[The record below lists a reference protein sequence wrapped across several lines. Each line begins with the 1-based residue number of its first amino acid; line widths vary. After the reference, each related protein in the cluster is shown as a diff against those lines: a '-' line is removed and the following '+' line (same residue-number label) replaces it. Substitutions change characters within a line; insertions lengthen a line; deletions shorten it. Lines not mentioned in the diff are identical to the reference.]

1 MKRLQVKKM
10 MSICLLS
17 CGISNICAHEI
28 TDSVMTLH
36 DCMEYAVS
44 HSTKMRLQAADRSD
58 EQWNRRQAIMQAFTP
73 TVSAQTYAYNQ
84 YGRNLDPESN
94 TYNTIATFHNG
105 FSVSGGITLFDGF
118 QAVNNLRIASVAT
131 KMGLSKDQQTRD
143 AICLAVMEAYCNVV
157 YYQMMHSVVEDQVST
172 AETAKNLAAQQEEL
186 GQKGHADVVRM
197 ESELAKMQ
205 YQLVTTQN
213 KLNEAMLT
221 LKDVMFWPADSSLS
235 IELSVSEQVALN
247 SVSDSLAKS
256 AQQHLPA
263 AEIARMNLRQAELSL
278 KTARGTFSPH
288 VGLYG
293 GWSTT
298 YYTYPGLEGY
308 TPLPFADQFRLN
320 GGEYIQLS
328 VSIPI
333 FDQLRR
339 RAELGRKKNALLRA
353 EAEYDQTMRDIEN
366 EASRALNDRNGA
378 ASAFRQADQMAKL
391 QEEAFR
397 LSAKQY
403 ECGIITSIE
412 YQTASQSYL
421 SAVADRTQALLTLQ
435 IKNAI
440 LRYYNGEPYIA
451 Q

>member
-1 MKRLQVKKM
+1 MNQCKVK
-10 MSICLLS
+10 ILVLLLVVGTS
-17 CGISNICAHEI
+17 TPALSQQ
-28 TDSVMTLH
+28 TRTLKE
-36 DCMEYAVS
+36 CMEYAVS

-131 KMGLSKDQQTRD
+131 KMGLSKEQQTRD
-143 AICLAVMEAYCNVV
+143 AICLAVMEAYCSVV
-157 YYQMMHSVVEDQVST
+157 YYQMMHSVVENQVAT
-172 AETAKNLAAQQEEL
+172 AETAKNLAARQEEL
-186 GQKGHADVVRM
+186 GQKGHVDVVRM

-205 YQLVTTQN
+205 YQLITTQN

-221 LKDVMFWPADSSLS
+221 LKDVMFWPADSSLN
-235 IELSVSEQVALN
+235 IDLSVSEQVALN
-247 SVSDSLAKS
+247 SIAGFPAES
-256 AQQHLPA
+256 ALQHLPA
-263 AEIARMNLRQAELSL
+263 AEIARMNLRQDELSL
-278 KTARGTFSPH
+278 KTTRGAFSPH

-378 ASAFRQADQMAKL
+378 VSAFRQADQMAQL

-403 ECGIITSIE
+403 ECGIISSIE

>member
-1 MKRLQVKKM
+1 
-10 MSICLLS
+10 
-17 CGISNICAHEI
+17 
-28 TDSVMTLH
+28 
-36 DCMEYAVS
+36 MEYALD
-44 HSTKMRLQAADRSD
+44 HSTKMRIQAADRSD
-58 EQWNRRQAIMQAFTP
+58 EQWARRQAIMQAFSP
-73 TVSAQTYAYNQ
+73 SISAQSYAYNQ

-118 QAVNNLRIASVAT
+118 RAVNNLRMAVTAE

-143 AICLAVMEAYCNVV
+143 AICLATMEAYYNVL
-157 YYQMMHSVVEDQVST
+157 YYQMLESVLEQQVIT
-172 AETAKNLAAQQEEL
+172 AQASKDLAARQEEL
-186 GQKGHADVVRM
+186 GQKGHADVVQM

-205 YQLVTTQN
+205 YQLVNTQN
-213 KLNEAMLT
+213 KLNEALLT
-221 LKDVMFWPADSSLS
+221 LKDVMFWPADSSLNIDLS
-235 IELSVSEQVALN
+235 IREQVALN
-247 SVSDSLAKS
+247 SVADTPAKS

-263 AEIARMNLRQAELSL
+263 AEIALMNLRQAELSL
-278 KTARGTFSPH
+278 KTTRGAFSPH

-320 GGEYIQLS
+320 GGEYIQLT

-366 EASRALNDRNGA
+366 ETSRALNDRNGA
-378 ASAFRQADQMAKL
+378 ASAFRQADQMAQL

-403 ECGIITSIE
+403 ECGIISSIE

-440 LRYYNGEPYIA
+440 LRYYYGEPYIA

>member
-1 MKRLQVKKM
+1 MKQCKVK
-10 MSICLLS
+10 ILVLLLVVGAS
-17 CGISNICAHEI
+17 TPALSQQ
-28 TDSVMTLH
+28 TRTLKE
-36 DCMEYAVS
+36 CMEYAVS

-131 KMGLSKDQQTRD
+131 KMGLSKEQQTRD

-157 YYQMMHSVVEDQVST
+157 YYQMMHSVVENQVAT
-172 AETAKNLAAQQEEL
+172 AETAKNLAARQEEL

-205 YQLVTTQN
+205 YQLITTQN

-235 IELSVSEQVALN
+235 IDLSVSEQVALN
-247 SVSDSLAKS
+247 SVAGSPAES
-256 AQQHLPA
+256 ALQRLPA

-320 GGEYIQLS
+320 GGEYIQL
-328 VSIPI
+328 
-333 FDQLRR
+333 
-339 RAELGRKKNALLRA
+339 
-353 EAEYDQTMRDIEN
+353 
-366 EASRALNDRNGA
+366 
-378 ASAFRQADQMAKL
+378 
-391 QEEAFR
+391 
-397 LSAKQY
+397 
-403 ECGIITSIE
+403 
-412 YQTASQSYL
+412 
-421 SAVADRTQALLTLQ
+421 
-435 IKNAI
+435 
-440 LRYYNGEPYIA
+440 
-451 Q
+451 

>member
-1 MKRLQVKKM
+1 MKRYKIILQT
-10 MSICLLS
+10 LLLMAWAS
-17 CGISNICAHEI
+17 PPVQAQHS
-28 TDSVMTLH
+28 MTLKE
-36 DCMEYAVS
+36 CMEYAVS
-44 HSTKMRLQAADRSD
+44 HSTKMRFQAADRSD
-58 EQWNRRQAIMQAFTP
+58 EQWARRQAIMQAFTP

-157 YYQMMHSVVEDQVST
+157 YYQMMHSVVEDQVAT
-172 AETAKNLAAQQEEL
+172 AETAKNLAARQEEL

-205 YQLVTTQN
+205 YQLITTQN

-235 IELSVSEQVALN
+235 IDLSVSEQVALN
-247 SVSDSLAKS
+247 SVAGSPAES
-256 AQQHLPA
+256 ALQRLPA

-278 KTARGTFSPH
+278 KTARGAFSPH

-339 RAELGRKKNALLRA
+339 KAELGRKKNALLRA

-366 EASRALNDRNGA
+366 EVARAINDRNGA
-378 ASAFRQADQMAKL
+378 ASAFRQADQMAQL

-403 ECGIITSIE
+403 ECGIISSIE

>member
-1 MKRLQVKKM
+1 MKQCNVK
-10 MSICLLS
+10 ILVLLLVVGAS
-17 CGISNICAHEI
+17 TPALSQQ
-28 TDSVMTLH
+28 TRTLKE
-36 DCMEYAVS
+36 CMEYAVS

-157 YYQMMHSVVEDQVST
+157 YYQMMHSVVEDQVAT
-172 AETAKNLAAQQEEL
+172 AETTKNLAARQEEL

-213 KLNEAMLT
+213 KLNEALLT
-221 LKDVMFWPADSSLS
+221 LKDVMFWPADSSLN
-235 IELSVSEQVALN
+235 IDLSVSEQVALN
-247 SVSDSLAKS
+247 SVAGSPAES
-256 AQQHLPA
+256 ALQRLPA

-278 KTARGTFSPH
+278 NTARGAFSPH

-403 ECGIITSIE
+403 ECGIISSIE

>member
-1 MKRLQVKKM
+1 MTRRKAIILTV
-10 MSICLLS
+10 LLVVWGS
-17 CGISNICAHEI
+17 QPAFSQRA
-28 TDSVMTLH
+28 MTLKE
-36 DCMEYAVS
+36 CMEYAVG

-73 TVSAQTYAYNQ
+73 SVSAQSYAYNQ

-94 TYNTIATFHNG
+94 TYNTITTFHNG
-105 FSVSGGITLFDGF
+105 FSLSGGITLFDGF
-118 QAVNNLRIASVAT
+118 QTVNNLRVASVAT
-131 KMGLSKDQQTRD
+131 KIGLTKEQQTRD
-143 AICLAVMEAYCNVV
+143 AICLATMEAYCNVV
-157 YYQMMHSVVEDQVST
+157 YYQMMTSIVKDQVIT
-172 AETAKNLAAQQEEL
+172 AQTAKDLASRQEEL
-186 GQKGHADVVRM
+186 GQKGRADVVRM

-213 KLNEAMLT
+213 KLNDAMLT
-221 LKDVMFWPADSSLS
+221 LKDVMLWPTDSSLS
-235 IELSVSEQVALN
+235 IDLSVGEQINLHSVADTPT
-247 SVSDSLAKS
+247 DSAK
-256 AQQHLPA
+256 QHLPS
-263 AEIARMNLRQAELSL
+263 AEIARMHLREAELSL
-278 KTARGTFSPH
+278 KAARGAFSPH

-308 TPLPFADQFRLN
+308 TPLPFADQFKLN

-333 FDQLRR
+333 FDQLHR

-366 EASRALNDRNGA
+366 EVARAINDRNGA
-378 ASAFRQADQMAKL
+378 AAAFRQADQMAQL

-412 YQTASQSYL
+412 YQTASQAYL
-421 SAVADRTQALLTLQ
+421 SAMADRTQALLTLQ
-435 IKNAI
+435 IKDAV
-440 LRYYNGEPYIA
+440 LRYYNGEPYIT

>member
-1 MKRLQVKKM
+1 MKRRKAILPVLILAVGA
-10 MSICLLS
+10 SHPALS
-17 CGISNICAHEI
+17 QQA
-28 TDSVMTLH
+28 MTLKE
-36 DCMEYAVS
+36 CMEYAVG
-44 HSTKMRLQAADRSD
+44 HSTKMRLEAADRSD
-58 EQWNRRQAIMQAFTP
+58 EQRNRRQAIMQAFTP

-131 KMGLSKDQQTRD
+131 KIGITKEHQTRD
-143 AICLAVMEAYCNVV
+143 AICLATMEAYYNVV
-157 YYQMMHSVVEDQVST
+157 YYQLMASVVEEQVST
-172 AETAKNLAAQQEEL
+172 AQTAKELASRQEEL

-205 YQLVTTQN
+205 YQLITTQN

-221 LKDVMFWPADSSLS
+221 LKDVMLWPTDNSLSIDLSVGEYINLHSVADIPADS
-235 IELSVSEQVALN
+235 V
-247 SVSDSLAKS
+247 K
-256 AQQHLPA
+256 QHLPS
-263 AEIARMNLRQAELSL
+263 AEIARMHLREAELSL
-278 KTARGTFSPH
+278 KAARGAFSPH

-308 TPLPFADQFRLN
+308 TPLPFADQFKLN

-366 EASRALNDRNGA
+366 EVARAINDRNGA
-378 ASAFRQADQMAKL
+378 AAAFRQADQMAQL

>member
-1 MKRLQVKKM
+1 MKRCKVKM
-10 MSICLLS
+10 LLLVLV
-17 CGISNICAHEI
+17 
-28 TDSVMTLH
+28 VMTVQPMEAQNSMTLKE
-36 DCMEYAVS
+36 CMEYAVR
-44 HSTKMRLQAADRSD
+44 HSTKMRLQAADRND

-73 TVSAQTYAYNQ
+73 SVSAQSYAYNQ

-105 FSVSGGITLFDGF
+105 FSLSGGITLFDGF
-118 QAVNNLRIASVAT
+118 QTVNNLRAASVAT
-131 KMGLSKDQQTRD
+131 KIGLTKEQQTRD
-143 AICLAVMEAYCNVV
+143 AICLATMEAYYNVV
-157 YYQMMHSVVEDQVST
+157 YYQLMTSVVEEQVST
-172 AETAKNLAAQQEEL
+172 AQTAKELASRQEEL

-213 KLNEAMLT
+213 KLNDAMLT
-221 LKDVMFWPADSSLS
+221 LKDVMLWPIDSSLS
-235 IELSVSEQVALN
+235 IDLSVGEHINLHSVADTPT
-247 SVSDSLAKS
+247 DSAKLL
-256 AQQHLPA
+256 LPS
-263 AEIARMNLRQAELSL
+263 AEIARMHLREAELSL
-278 KTARGTFSPH
+278 KAARGAFSPH

-308 TPLPFADQFRLN
+308 TPLPFADQFKLN

-353 EAEYDQTMRDIEN
+353 EAEYEQTMRDIEN
-366 EASRALNDRNGA
+366 EVARAINDRNGA
-378 ASAFRQADQMAKL
+378 AAAFRQADQMAQL

-412 YQTASQSYL
+412 YQTASQAYL
-421 SAVADRTQALLTLQ
+421 SAMADRTQALLTLQ
-435 IKNAI
+435 IKDAV
-440 LRYYNGEPYIA
+440 LRYYNGEPYIT

>member
-1 MKRLQVKKM
+1 MKRYKIILQT
-10 MSICLLS
+10 LLLMAWAS
-17 CGISNICAHEI
+17 PPVQAQHS
-28 TDSVMTLH
+28 MTLKE
-36 DCMEYAVS
+36 CMEYAVS
-44 HSTKMRLQAADRSD
+44 HSTKMRFQAADRSD

-105 FSVSGGITLFDGF
+105 FSVSGSITLFDGF

-157 YYQMMHSVVEDQVST
+157 YYQMMHSVVESQVTT
-172 AETAKNLAAQQEEL
+172 AETARTLAARQEEL

-213 KLNEAMLT
+213 KLNEALLT
-221 LKDVMFWPADSSLS
+221 LKDVMFWPADSSLN
-235 IELSVSEQVALN
+235 IDLSVSEQVALN
-247 SVSDSLAKS
+247 SVAGSPAES
-256 AQQHLPA
+256 ALQRLPA

-278 KTARGTFSPH
+278 KTARGVFSPH

-339 RAELGRKKNALLRA
+339 RAELGRKKNAQLRA

-366 EASRALNDRNGA
+366 EASRAFNDRNGA
-378 ASAFRQADQMAKL
+378 VSAFRQADQMAQL

-403 ECGIITSIE
+403 ECGIISSIE
-412 YQTASQSYL
+412 YQNASQSYL

>member
-1 MKRLQVKKM
+1 MKRYKIILQT
-10 MSICLLS
+10 LLLMAWAS
-17 CGISNICAHEI
+17 PPVQAQHS
-28 TDSVMTLH
+28 MTLKE
-36 DCMEYAVS
+36 CMEYAVS
-44 HSTKMRLQAADRSD
+44 HSTKMRFQAADRSD

-105 FSVSGGITLFDGF
+105 FSISGGITLFDGF

-131 KMGLSKDQQTRD
+131 KIGLSKEQQTRD

-157 YYQMMHSVVEDQVST
+157 YYQMMHSVVENQVST
-172 AETAKNLAAQQEEL
+172 AEMAKTLATQQEEL

-213 KLNEAMLT
+213 RLNEAMLT

-235 IELSVSEQVALN
+235 IDLSISEQVALN
-247 SVSDSLAKS
+247 SVADTPAKS
-256 AQQHLPA
+256 AQQHLPV

-278 KTARGTFSPH
+278 KTARGAFSPH

-366 EASRALNDRNGA
+366 EVSRALNDRNGA
-378 ASAFRQADQMAKL
+378 VSAFRQADQMAQL

-403 ECGIITSIE
+403 ECGIINAIE

-421 SAVADRTQALLTLQ
+421 SAMADRTQALLTLH

-440 LRYYNGEPYIA
+440 LRYYGGEPYIN